1 MPKPNAQDRRP
12 FRLYIRDPETGL
24 LISDGLTY
32 RGQSVAWREACKI
45 TRVLGRPAEARP
57 A

>member
-1 MPKPNAQDRRP
+1 MPKHLGPDRRP
-12 FRLYIRDPETGL
+12 FRLYVRDPETGL

-32 RGQSVAWREACKI
+32 RGKNVARREARKV